1 MRDQIETDEG
11 EIWSRQSIWSRRCA
25 QIWSR
30 RRESETVCSE
40 LVEAASLDVVEA
52 AMCRNGQRGY
62 YGLRVREG
70 DYERERLFPKPQ
82 LLQII
87 IIIIFFFEIVSRRD
101 DFEIVS

>member
-1 MRDQIETDEG
+1 MCSDLVEARRRSGRGEV
-11 EIWSRQSIWSRRCA
+11 EIWLRQCA

-52 AMCRNGQRGY
+52 AMCRNGWRGC
-62 YGLRVREG
+62 YGLRVKEG

-87 IIIIFFFEIVSRRD
+87 IIIFFF
-101 DFEIVS
+101 F